1 MPTPVRIK
9 RSTGSAA
16 PASLNNAEL
25 AYSEGGGGT
34 LFVGV
39 GTGGE
44 GGLATTVQAIG
55 GNAWMNSALSSYLT
69 TSSAASTYA
78 PLASP
83 ALTGTPTAPTATA
96 GTNTTQIATTAFV
109 SSAVSALVN
118 SAPEALNT
126 LKELADALG
135 SDASFSTTISTALGG
150 KLAAASNLSDVASV
164 STARTNLGL
173 GSMATQSA
181 SNVNITGG
189 TIDGVTLDGGTY

>member
-1 MPTPVRIK
+1 MLF
-9 RSTGSAA
+9 RS
-16 PASLNNAEL
+16 
-25 AYSEGGGGT
+25 T